1 MTRILAIVAI
11 LVVGAGAI
19 WYATRPAETAGV
31 EYRFVTVSKG
41 NLESVVA
48 STGTLDAVTTVQV
61 GTQVSGIVNTIY
73 VDFNDPVRRGQVI
86 ARIDTTLLASSV
98 RDAKANLVRAR
109 AQLEFNQREYDR
121 VKELHEKGFTTEV
134 ALNQAAYNLDIAKA
148 GIQTAA
154 ISLERAERNL
164 SYATII
170 SPIDGVVIERN
181 VDEGQTVAASLS
193 APQLFLIANDLKR
206 LEIQAAVDEGD
217 IGQIQ
222 PGQKARFT
230 VQAYND
236 EMFNGVVRQVRLQ
249 STVENNVVTYTAVID
264 VDNTDGRL
272 LPGMTATVDF
282 LIERVED
289 VFMIPNAA
297 LRFRPT
303 ERLMGEFRARMEAQ
317 RAASGDSVSG
327 SRAAPGGAAR
337 PGAAGGRPAGMNG
350 GFGGASNRAMLWYL
364 DDAGQVQ
371 TVRVETGITDGSSTE
386 IRGEGLAEGMQII
399 AGVTETEASGGFSN
413 PFQSGSDAGNR
424 PSFGRGGGF

>member
-1 MTRILAIVAI
+1 MTRILAIVAV

-19 WYATRPAETAGV
+19 WYATRPAETTGV
-31 EYRFVTVSKG
+31 EYRFVNVSKG

-61 GTQVSGIVNTIY
+61 GTQVSGIVNQIY

-98 RDAKANLVRAR
+98 RDANASLVRAR

-148 GIQTAA
+148 GIQTAS
-154 ISLERAERNL
+154 ISLERAQRNL

-206 LEIQAAVDEGD
+206 LEIQASVDEGD

-230 VQAYND
+230 VQAYDNQ
-236 EMFNGVVRQVRLQ
+236 MFDGVVRQVRLQ
-249 STVENNVVTYTAVID
+249 STVTNNVVTYTAVID
-264 VDNTDGRL
+264 VDNADGRL

-289 VFMIPNAA
+289 VYMIPNAA

-303 ERLMGEFRARMEAQ
+303 ERMMGELRARMEAQ
-317 RAASGDSVSG
+317 RAANGDSASG
-327 SRAAPGGAAR
+327 SRAASGGA
-337 PGAAGGRPAGMNG
+337 PTGAGGGRPAGMNG
-350 GFGGASNRAMLWYL
+350 GFGGASNRALLWYL
-364 DDAGQVQ
+364 DEAGQVQ

-386 IRGEGLAEGMQII
+386 IRGEGLSDGMQIV

-413 PFQSGSDAGNR
+413 PFQSSSDAGSR

>member
-1 MTRILAIVAI
+1 MTRILAIVAV

-19 WYATRPAETAGV
+19 WYATRPAETTGV
-31 EYRFVTVSKG
+31 EYRFVNVSKG

-98 RDAKANLVRAR
+98 RDASANLVRAR

-148 GIQTAA
+148 GIQTAS

-206 LEIQAAVDEGD
+206 LEIQASVDEGD

-230 VQAYND
+230 VQAFENQ
-236 EMFNGVVRQVRLQ
+236 MFDGVVRQVRLQ
-249 STVENNVVTYTAVID
+249 STVTNNVVTYTAVID
-264 VDNTDGRL
+264 VDNSDGRL

-303 ERLMGEFRARMEAQ
+303 ERMMGELRARMEAQ
-317 RAASGDSVSG
+317 RTANGDSASG
-327 SRAAPGGAAR
+327 SRAAPT
-337 PGAAGGRPAGMNG
+337 GGRPAGMNG
-350 GFGGASNRAMLWYL
+350 GFGGASNRALLWYL

-386 IRGEGLAEGMQII
+386 IKGEGLADGMQII

-413 PFQSGSDAGNR
+413 PFQSGNDAGSR